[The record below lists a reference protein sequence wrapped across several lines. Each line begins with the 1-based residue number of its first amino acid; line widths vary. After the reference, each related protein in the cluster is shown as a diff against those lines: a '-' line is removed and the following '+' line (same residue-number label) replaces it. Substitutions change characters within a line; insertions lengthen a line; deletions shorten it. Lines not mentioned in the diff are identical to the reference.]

1 MRYTQFKPNTI
12 NEGGNSSG
20 VRYNSE
26 VGLLHTFAGAKEFD
40 PNDVAGSFDL
50 SKLENPEAVVA
61 GIQKF
66 LVPDYNEKIF
76 SAWRNIGELYQSHMA
91 SKLSTMPTRFGWVG
105 GANAGPVADVEFID
119 HECSGISVKDAGGIT
134 LKNLTPKSL
143 GIDGEYGIDVFAYH
157 AEEDYIKMKQ
167 AIFNDV
173 MDLAQKSPDTR
184 IAPITDKYAITYLSQ
199 QDKFY
204 CEGKNKV
211 ELSRND
217 ILNSVSKNAK
227 WQRVFGDWFQA
238 NWSTKKQYAE
248 PLYLDI
254 AKTFEK
260 VIENSLQ
267 DRSKLTTTLAFEDKS
282 YFYATPKSLF
292 FVPSVNDLDDI
303 SIKNLKYG
311 APDGTSQ
318 KYLAEI
324 GMPGSIENAAIIIYI
339 RYANGM
345 FETNPTVR
353 IQSLRNPEFIGWQ
366 KLV

>member
-1 MRYTQFKPNTI
+1 MDDGPAEDINIKLAI
-12 NEGGNSSG
+12 NEFDKNNLKDFDAIFRHSNLLKAIDDADSS
-20 VRYNSE
+20 VLSNTTNIRLRKASEAKINQE
-26 VGLLHTFAGAKEFD
+26 VGYTVDFGNGF
-40 PNDVAGSFDL
+40 N
-50 SKLENPEAVVA
+50 NP
-61 GIQKF
+61 
-66 LVPDYNEKIF
+66 
-76 SAWRNIGELYQSHMA
+76 H
-91 SKLSTMPTRFGWVG
+91 
-105 GANAGPVADVEFID
+105 
-119 HECSGISVKDAGGIT
+119 SGHNKDAGGIT

>member
-1 MRYTQFKPNTI
+1 MNENINLNQFIKNL
-12 NEGGNSSG
+12 N
-20 VRYNSE
+20 
-26 VGLLHTFAGAKEFD
+26 LK
-40 PNDVAGSFDL
+40 
-50 SKLENPEAVVA
+50 
-61 GIQKF
+61 
-66 LVPDYNEKIF
+66 KIF
-76 SAWRNIGELYQSHMA
+76 KELYPICRSITGKGFEQS
-91 SKLSTMPTRFGWVG
+91 L
-105 GANAGPVADVEFID
+105 
-119 HECSGISVKDAGGIT
+119 
-134 LKNLTPKSL
+134 
-143 GIDGEYGIDVFAYH
+143 
-157 AEEDYIKMKQ
+157 
-167 AIFNDV
+167 
-173 MDLAQKSPDTR
+173 
-184 IAPITDKYAITYLSQ
+184 
-199 QDKFY
+199 
-204 CEGKNKV
+204 
-211 ELSRND
+211 D